1 MGIDDDRHH
10 ESHHERSH
18 DCRQELDDA
27 RTDALGLLRIQAHAN
42 RLANARLHRAMAA
55 LGPGDWQAP
64 RTGFFPSL
72 AATLNHILGV
82 DLYYIAALQGDVH
95 ADRQWAQFQPA
106 ASLAELAPRQAASDE
121 RLIAWLA
128 AADAAALGAVVQL
141 PRGGG
146 RIQRDR
152 AAHVLQHLLMH
163 QTHHRG
169 QAHAMLSSTAAAPP
183 QLDEFLMPSEAH
195 LRSADM
201 AALGWAEAAV
211 YGRPPPGM
219 PPGTPP

>member
-1 MGIDDDRHH
+1 MDT
-10 ESHHERSH
+10 
-18 DCRQELDDA
+18 DDA
-27 RTDALGLLRIQAHAN
+27 RTDALALLRIQAHAN
-42 RLANARLHRAMAA
+42 RLANARLHRAIAELA
-55 LGPGDWQAP
+55 PEAWQAP

-82 DLYYIAALQGDVH
+82 DQYYIAALHGDAQ
-95 ADRQWAQFQPA
+95 ADRLWAQFRPA
-106 ASLAELAPRQAASDE
+106 ASLAELEPRQAASDE

-128 AADAAALGAVVQL
+128 VADAAALGQVVQL

-169 QAHAMLSSTAAAPP
+169 QVHAMLSSSAAEPP

-195 LRSADM
+195 LRTADM

-211 YGRPPPGM
+211 YGRPPP
-219 PPGTPP
+219 